1 MLKTHRAGR
10 LRTALLSA
18 TGLASLLLSTCGVAM
33 GVASA
38 QGVDSVTVGGASFV
52 NQGLV
57 GVGRISSSTRDKYGE
72 TFGSMSGLTFDA
84 KSWRRSGDSYSGT
97 MFALPDRGYNVAG
110 TTDYRPRLNTLT
122 LSLTPY
128 YGSAALAAG
137 NGQQSQIGL
146 SLIDTTLL
154 TEANGTVTT
163 GLDPQPRTGVRAAAN
178 GLPALPQAYN
188 GKLSLDTEGI
198 ARLADGSFYISD
210 EYGPYIYHFSASGRM
225 ISAVQP
231 PAALLPVRNGG
242 LDFSSNNP
250 ATGQPV
256 PSPADP
262 TSGRQNNQGLE
273 GLSLTPDKTKL
284 AALLQSAT
292 RQDGGTGGNSATR
305 RNTRLVIYDVSTNPD
320 SPALVGH
327 YIVPLPTFRSGSRTL
342 VAAQSEMLALNDKQ
356 FLVLSRD
363 SNSGQGL
370 SGTDSLYRSI
380 DIVDVSNATNLV
392 GTAYE
397 GTTPV
402 APGGN
407 LVASVTPVSYTQFLS
422 INNNGQ
428 LAKFGLHNG
437 GAQDANLLS
446 EKWEAMGLLP
456 ALDAA
461 KPDDFFLF
469 VGNDNDFL
477 TRNGFQVGAAYDG
490 GANVDTMLL
499 VYRLTLP
506 TYVDPL
512 AIESLRETALPLAR
526 GLGNASVAMAD
537 AASRSVRSHL
547 NGLRFL
553 SGEGGGGP
561 ADGVRAPRGPAITGW
576 VGGRLDFDRSDA
588 DGLTAGSDS
597 DSRIGQVGADIRVT
611 DTLVAGFAVGAARNS
626 LSFGDSGSAK
636 VRSTSISPYL
646 AGQYGGFFGSLS
658 GTYSFDNY
666 DKIARNTGAYGLT
679 ARGETEGRSWS
690 VGVDGGYDLGE
701 GAWSF
706 GPIAAA
712 RYTRATIDGYTEA
725 EAIHLNGV
733 LPSQTRRGWSWE
745 FGGQVAHRFETE
757 NASIIPQARLSY
769 EWNRVRGA
777 ETLAATLANRTTSSL
792 GTVTRTFGTPERDG
806 LRAGAGV
813 TLLSG
818 TVAWQ
823 VGYDGKFGH
832 DNRDHSV
839 FTSIGYRF

>member
-1 MLKTHRAGR
+1 MRTIHRAGR
-10 LRTALLSA
+10 LRAALLSA
-18 TGLASLLLSTCGVAM
+18 TGLATFILSTCSVAM

-38 QGVDSVTVGGASFV
+38 QIVDSVTVGGSSFV

-57 GVGRISSSTRDKYGE
+57 GVGRIGSATRDKYGE

-84 KSWRRSGDSYSGT
+84 KSWRRSGDSYSGI
-97 MFALPDRGYNVAG
+97 MYALPDRGYNVAG
-110 TTDYRPRLNTLT
+110 TTDYRPRFNTLA

-154 TEANGTVTT
+154 TEANGAVTT
-163 GLDPQPRTGVRAAAN
+163 GLDPQPRTGVRAATG

-188 GKLSLDTEGI
+188 GKVSLDTEGI
-198 ARLADGSFYISD
+198 ARLADGSFFISD
-210 EYGPYIYHFSASGRM
+210 EYGPYIYHFSATGRM

-242 LDFSSNNP
+242 LDFASNNP
-250 ATGQPV
+250 ATGQPA
-256 PSPADP
+256 PTPADP
-262 TSGRQNNQGLE
+262 VTGRQNNQGLE

-284 AALLQSAT
+284 ATLLQSAT
-292 RQDGGTGGNSATR
+292 RQDGGTGGSSATR
-305 RNTRLVIYDVSTNPD
+305 RNTRLLIYDVSSNPD
-320 SPALVGH
+320 SPALIGH
-327 YIVPLPTFRSGSRTL
+327 YVVPLPTFRSGSSTL

-363 SNSGQGL
+363 SNNGQGL
-370 SGTDSLYRSI
+370 SGTNSLYRSI

-407 LVASVTPVSYTQFLS
+407 LVASVTPVSYSQFLS
-422 INNNGQ
+422 VNNNGQ

-477 TRNGFQVGAAYDG
+477 TRNGYQVGAAYDA

-512 AIESLRETALPLAR
+512 AIESLRQTALPVAR

-553 SGEGGGGP
+553 GTSGEGGGQPTG
-561 ADGVRAPRGPAITGW
+561 GPAISGW
-576 VGGRLDFDRSDA
+576 AGGRLGYNNA
-588 DGLTAGSDS
+588 DDTGMALGGDT
-597 DSRIGQVGADIRVT
+597 DSRTGQVGADIRIA

-626 LSFGDSGSAK
+626 LSFGDTGSAK
-636 VRSTSISPYL
+636 VRSASISPYL
-646 AGQYGGFFGSLS
+646 AGSYGGFFGSLS
-658 GTYSFDNY
+658 GTYSFDTY

-679 ARGETEGRSWS
+679 ARGETKGRSWS
-690 VGVDGGYDLGE
+690 VGVDGGYELGE

-706 GPIAAA
+706 GPVAAA

-725 EAIHLNGV
+725 EAIHLNGI
-733 LPSQTRRGWSWE
+733 LPSQTQRGWSWE

-757 NASIIPQARLSY
+757 SASIIPQARLSY

-813 TLLSG
+813 TLLNG
-818 TVAWQ
+818 AVAWQ